1 MVVKWFKMTIFV
13 ERLLVQLTG
22 KALQK
27 IVSHSILNYTAVIT
41 DDNQLY
47 IFEEVRVNAIWSKF
61 TYTDTFMYVSF

>member
-1 MVVKWFKMTIFV
+1 MTIFV
-13 ERLLVQLTG
+13 ERLLVQLTE

-47 IFEEVRVNAIWSKF
+47 IFEEVRVNAIWFKF
-61 TYTDTFMYVSF
+61 T